1 MRTFGLSEF
10 LFIVQA
16 AQWTLALSA
25 IAFVGGALLGLV
37 VALSRTSENAA
48 ARNAAR
54 VFIQVFQGTPLL
66 LQLFLIFFGA
76 PVLGFDINPWVAA
89 GVALVLNSAAFL
101 AEIWRGCIEAVPR
114 GQWEAAQALNLKY
127 VARMR
132 FVVLPQAFKI
142 ALPPTVGYMVQIIK
156 GTSLAAIIG
165 FTEIT
170 RAGQIINNATFQPLH
185 VFTTVAALYFVICWP
200 LSLLAAR
207 MERKRARALARSA
220 TRRNLHFSFC
230 SRSHQPPGD
239 MR

>member
-37 VALSRTSENAA
+37 VALSRTSENAL
-48 ARNAAR
+48 ARNASR

-114 GQWEAAQALNLKY
+114 GQWEASHALNLKY
-127 VARMR
+127 VDRMR

-185 VFTTVAALYFVICWP
+185 VFTTVAALYFIICWP

-207 MERKRARALARSA
+207 MERKRARALAR
-220 TRRNLHFSFC
+220 
-230 SRSHQPPGD
+230 
-239 MR
+239 

>member
-1 MRTFGLSEF
+1 MRTFGFPEF

-37 VALSRTSENAA
+37 VALSRTAENAV
-48 ARNAAR
+48 ARNVAR
-54 VFIQVFQGTPLL
+54 VFIQIFQGTPLL

-76 PVLGFDINPWVAA
+76 PVLGLDINPWVAA

-185 VFTTVAALYFVICWP
+185 VFTTVAALYFLICWP

-207 MERKRARALARSA
+207 MERKRARALAR
-220 TRRNLHFSFC
+220 
-230 SRSHQPPGD
+230 
-239 MR
+239 

>member
-25 IAFVGGALLGLV
+25 IVFVGGALLGLV
-37 VALSRTSENAA
+37 VALSRTSENAV

-207 MERKRARALARSA
+207 MERKRARALAR
-220 TRRNLHFSFC
+220 
-230 SRSHQPPGD
+230 
-239 MR
+239 